1 MAKTDIG
8 PRISVEGES
17 EYRKQMQRIVQQQ
30 KEYAAELSSTTAA
43 LGQNSTAQERAS
55 AVGNVL
61 KKQIQNQ
68 KDAISAQNLMLQKVV
83 AEYGEASVQASKFRT
98 SIYNTNTELLSLKSR
113 LSDAENGL
121 GEFADKTK
129 DAEDAVESLDKTD
142 AGASA
147 FDGVEK
153 SVAKGELIASAFK
166 TVTKA
171 ALNAAMD
178 VAKTGIAYNAQ
189 IEQYQ
194 VAFTNMLGSETAAVE
209 LLDQIKED
217 AAKTPFDTQGL
228 VKANQ
233 YLISTG
239 VSAESARKTI
249 LALGDAV
256 SATGG
261 GNDELSR
268 MAQNLQQIK
277 NAGKATAADIKQF
290 AYAGIDVYGL
300 LADYTGKSTEEVQ
313 KMTVTYDLL
322 TAALES
328 AAEEGGRYYDAMST
342 QSETMNG
349 RLSTLKDN
357 ATQLAGLLAE
367 DLTTALGKIVEKAN
381 EFVLAAAEGYK
392 TDGWKGLIDT
402 ITDLYEPI
410 KSAKEWFEDFGTS
423 AISVLDKIGFRMNKI
438 AGSEWAKQFDSYS
451 EYQIAEDR
459 KFNAKTDYWSDYYK
473 QKDKESQK
481 RAKELIDSVKD
492 QEPVVIPGSSSGST
506 KKTAADQQKLAKS
519 IKDTSTQILEGT
531 GNIIGSIQQVT
542 ETADNTYNVYDGTT
556 KKLKGTTT
564 ETAQTITRTW
574 TEMVNGVQ
582 KNYKQVVKLING
594 VEKSSETTSESVN
607 QTLSSSSTNTEK
619 LSGVDGVVGTLNRTT
634 QTTQEIQKV
643 WNESTGQME
652 DKVVSTGKV
661 VTDTFDRVKDGAL
674 EAVTQ
679 IKTFDEAGNLLST
692 KEQTANVERSNTST
706 STKTQK
712 IYGQEGVQGAL
723 ERTTQT
729 TKELQKVWNEEL
741 GQYEDKMVET
751 GKTVTDSF
759 IRMNNGIAEAV
770 TLTTTYIG
778 DQVVDTQEQI
788 EPLKEE
794 IIGIQGTVGSFSQFI
809 LDLDTKLGGLEQA
822 ASNLTKSPL
831 GSWFS
836 DLAKG
841 YRASDSF
848 FDNIDLPGLIV
859 GGLVSA
865 ATGYLKGGVPGA
877 IAGAGLSI
885 VGNLLGTNLS
895 GLANESNN
903 WGADIVTGM
912 ANGMKENAGKLA
924 TAAAGLAAQISQYIH
939 FSRPD
944 VGPLREYEKWMPDMV
959 KGMAQGI
966 TDNAYV
972 LRDAVRGLSGDLET
986 QLTYDVGRASSALT
1000 TAYNTRRISMGG
1012 VSISIYPKEGQD
1024 AEEIAQ
1030 YTIDK
1035 LQMMISSEASANGEV
1050 PVF

>member
-8 PRISVEGES
+8 PKISVEGES
-17 EYRKQMQRIVQQQ
+17 EYRKQMQNIIQQQ
-30 KEYAAELSSTTAA
+30 KEYSSELN
-43 LGQNSTAQERAS
+43 LVTAQLGKNATAQQKAS
-55 AVGNVL
+55 SIASVL

-68 KDAISAQNLMLQKVV
+68 ESALSAQNTMLQKAVTKWGD
-83 AEYGEASVQASKFRT
+83 ASKEASGFRT
-98 SIYNTNTELLSLKSR
+98 AINKTSAELATLKSR

-121 GEFADKTK
+121 GEFSDQTRTSGDDLAASVTAGTLAAKAYATIGSTLLSAGK
-129 DAEDAVESLDKTD
+129 KVVE
-142 AGASA
+142 AGVS
-147 FDGVEK
+147 
-153 SVAKGELIASAFK
+153 
-166 TVTKA
+166 
-171 ALNAAMD
+171 
-178 VAKTGIAYNAQ
+178 YNAQ
-189 IEQYQ
+189 LEQYQ
-194 VAFTNMLGSETAAVE
+194 TALTNMLGSASAAE
-209 LLDQIKED
+209 NALEQIKQD
-217 AAKTPFDTQGL
+217 AARTPFDTAGL
-228 VKANQ
+228 VKANEL
-233 YLISTG
+233 LISTG
-239 VSAESARKTI
+239 VDADSSRKVI

-261 GNDELSR
+261 GNEELSR

-290 AYAGIDVYGL
+290 AYAGIDVYGI
-300 LADYTGKSTEEVQ
+300 LADYTGKSTAEVQ
-313 KMTVTYDLL
+313 KMTVTYDVL
-322 TAALES
+322 TAALEKAS
-328 AAEEGGRYYDAMST
+328 DEGGRYYNSMST
-342 QSETMNG
+342 QSETLNG
-349 RLSTLKDN
+349 QMSTLTDN
-357 ATQLAGLLAE
+357 ATQLAGLLTE
-367 DLTTALGKIVEKAN
+367 NLTTAIKKVVSGMNDITV
-381 EFVLAAAEGYK
+381 AAAEAYK
-392 TDGWKGLIDT
+392 TDGWSGLIGE
-402 ITDLYEPI
+402 ITGLSDVADKA
-410 KSAKEWFEDFGTS
+410 KSSIVGLKAVFDSLKSGEIGILHGDWDSVYWNAFNNSYQNKKAGKKDENYWKEYGDRLKKQYG
-423 AISVLDKIGFRMNKI
+423 LDK
-438 AGSEWAKQFDSYS
+438 
-451 EYQIAEDR
+451 
-459 KFNAKTDYWSDYYK
+459 T
-473 QKDKESQK
+473 
-481 RAKELIDSVKD
+481 
-492 QEPVVIPGSSSGST
+492 PVVVSPNTNSGT
-506 KKTAADQQKLAKS
+506 TPKKAAADQKKLAKS
-519 IKDTSTQILEGT
+519 VTETNTQLLEGT
-531 GNIIGSIQQVT
+531 GNIVGAIKQVT

-556 KKLKGTTT
+556 KQLKGTTQ
-564 ETAQTITRTW
+564 ETAQTVTRTW
-574 TEMVNGVQ
+574 TEMVDGIQ
-582 KNYKQVVKLING
+582 KNYKQVVTLLGG
-594 VEKSSETTSESVN
+594 VEQSSKTTVENVN

-619 LSGVDGVVGTLNRTT
+619 LSGVEGVEGTLNRTT

-643 WNESTGQME
+643 WNESTSQME

-661 VTDTFDRVKDGAL
+661 VTETFNRVKDGAL

-778 DQVVDTQEQI
+778 DQVVDTQEHI

-794 IIGIQGTVGSFSQFI
+794 IIGVQGTVGSFSQFI
-809 LDLDTKLGGLEQA
+809 LDLDTKLGGLEKA
-822 ASNLTKSPL
+822 ASNLSKSPL

-848 FDNIDLPGLIV
+848 FDNIDVPGLIV

-865 ATGYLKGGVPGA
+865 ATGYMKGGIPGA
-877 IAGAGLSI
+877 IASAGLSI
-885 VGNLLGTNLS
+885 VGNLIGTNLS

-903 WGADIVTGM
+903 WGADLVTGM
-912 ANGMKENAGKLA
+912 ANGMKDAGGFLA
-924 TAAAGLAAQISQYIH
+924 TSAKRLAETVTSFLH

-944 VGPLREYEKWMPDMV
+944 VGPLREYEQWMPDMV
-959 KGMAQGI
+959 KGMAKGI

-972 LRDAVRGLSGDLET
+972 LRDAVRGLSGQMKT

-1012 VSISIYPKEGQD
+1012 VSISIYPQEGQD

-1035 LQMMISSEASANGEV
+1035 LQIMINSEASANGEI

>member
-43 LGQNSTAQERAS
+43 LGRNSSAQERAS
-55 AVGNVL
+55 AVGNIL

-68 KDAISAQNLMLQKVV
+68 KDAISAQSLMLQKAV
-83 AEYGEASVQASKFRT
+83 AKYGEASVEASKFRT
-98 SIYNTNTELLSLKSR
+98 SIYNTNTELQSLKSR

-129 DAEDAVESLDKTD
+129 DAEDAVESLNKTD
-142 AGASA
+142 AGANT
-147 FDGVEK
+147 FNNIEK

-166 TVTKA
+166 TVGKA

-194 VAFTNMLGSETAAVE
+194 VAFSNMLGSETAAVE

-239 VSAESARKTI
+239 VNAESSRKTI

-261 GNDELSR
+261 GNEELSR

-290 AYAGIDVYGL
+290 AYAGIDVYGI

-342 QSETMNG
+342 QSKTING
-349 RLSTLKDN
+349 QWNTLKDN
-357 ATQLAGLLAE
+357 ATQLAGLLTK
-367 DLTTALGKIVEKAN
+367 DLTTALGKVVSGMNDITV
-381 EFVLAAAEGYK
+381 AAAEAYK
-392 TDGWKGLIDT
+392 TDGWSGLIGE
-402 ITDLYEPI
+402 ITGLSDVADRA
-410 KSAKEWFEDFGTS
+410 KSSFVGLKA
-423 AISVLDKIGFRMNKI
+423 V
-438 AGSEWAKQFDSYS
+438 FDSFKS
-451 EYQIAEDR
+451 GEIGILHGD
-459 KFNAKTDYWSDYYK
+459 W
-473 QKDKESQK
+473 
-481 RAKELIDSVKD
+481 DSVYWNAFNNSYQNRKAGEKNEKYWKEYGQRLKKQYGLD
-492 QEPVVIPGSSSGST
+492 NKNETPIVVSPNTNSGT
-506 KKTAADQQKLAKS
+506 TPKKAAADQKKLANS
-519 IKDTSTQILEGT
+519 VTETNTQLLEGT
-531 GNIIGSIQQVT
+531 GNIVGAIKQVT

-556 KKLKGTTT
+556 KQLKGTTQ
-564 ETAQTITRTW
+564 ETAQTVTRTW
-574 TEMVNGVQ
+574 TEMVDGIQ
-582 KNYKQVVKLING
+582 KNYKQVVTLLNG
-594 VEKSSETTSESVN
+594 VEQSSKTTVENVN

-619 LSGVDGVVGTLNRTT
+619 ISGVEGVEGTLNRTT

-661 VTDTFDRVKDGAL
+661 VTETFNRVKDNAL

-770 TLTTTYIG
+770 TLTTRYIG
-778 DQVVDTQEQI
+778 DQVVDTQEHI

-794 IIGIQGTVGSFSQFI
+794 IIGVQGTVGSFSQFI

-822 ASNLTKSPL
+822 ASNLSKSPL
-831 GSWFS
+831 GNWFS

-848 FDNIDLPGLIV
+848 FDNIDVPGLIV

-865 ATGYLKGGVPGA
+865 ATGYLKGGIPGA
-877 IAGAGLSI
+877 IASAGLSI
-885 VGNLLGTNLS
+885 VGNLIGTNLS

-903 WGADIVTGM
+903 WGADLVTGM
-912 ANGMKENAGKLA
+912 ANGMKEAGGFLA
-924 TAAAGLAAQISQYIH
+924 TAAKGLAETVTSFLH

-944 VGPLREYEKWMPDMV
+944 VGPLREYEQWMPDMV
-959 KGMAQGI
+959 KGMAKGI

-972 LRDAVRGLSGDLET
+972 LRDAVRGLSGQMET

-1012 VSISIYPKEGQD
+1012 VRISIYPQEGQD

-1035 LQMMISSEASANGEV
+1035 LQMMINSEASANGEI

>member
-30 KEYAAELSSTTAA
+30 KEYSAELSSTTAA
-43 LGQNSTAQERAS
+43 LGRNSSAQERSS
-55 AVGNVL
+55 AVGKIL

-68 KDAISAQNLMLQKVV
+68 KDAISAQNLMLQKAV
-83 AEYGEASVQASKFRT
+83 AEYGEASVEASKFRT
-98 SIYNTNTELLSLKSR
+98 SIYKTNAELQTLKSR

-121 GEFADKTK
+121 GEFSDQTRTAGDDLAASVTAGTLAAKAYATIGSTLLSAGK
-129 DAEDAVESLDKTD
+129 KVVE
-142 AGASA
+142 AGVS
-147 FDGVEK
+147 
-153 SVAKGELIASAFK
+153 
-166 TVTKA
+166 
-171 ALNAAMD
+171 
-178 VAKTGIAYNAQ
+178 YNAQ
-189 IEQYQ
+189 LEQYQ
-194 VAFTNMLGSETAAVE
+194 TALTNMLGSASAAE
-209 LLDQIKED
+209 NALEQIKQD
-217 AAKTPFDTQGL
+217 AARTPFDTTGL
-228 VKANQ
+228 VKANEL
-233 YLISTG
+233 LISTG
-239 VSAESARKTI
+239 VDADSSRKVI

-261 GNDELSR
+261 GNEELSR

-290 AYAGIDVYGL
+290 AYAGIDVYGI
-300 LADYTGKSTEEVQ
+300 LADYTGKSTAEVQ
-313 KMTVTYDLL
+313 KMTVTYDVL
-322 TAALES
+322 TAALEKAS
-328 AAEEGGRYYDAMST
+328 DEGGRYYNSMST
-342 QSETMNG
+342 QSETLNG
-349 RLSTLKDN
+349 QMSTLTDN
-357 ATQLAGLLAE
+357 ATQLAGLMTA
-367 DLTTALGKIVEKAN
+367 DLTDGIKMAVGNLNDMTV
-381 EFVLAAAEGYK
+381 AAAEAYK
-392 TDGWKGLIDT
+392 TDGWVGL
-402 ITDLYEPI
+402 
-410 KSAKEWFEDFGTS
+410 AKEIASLNPLISGVISEMSALGDGLSTIAQN
-423 AISVLDKIGFRMNKI
+423 AISVLDQWSYKLNK
-438 AGSEWAKQFDSYS
+438 ALGKDAYSGYDSYEDYRNAADLEKKRS
-451 EYQIAEDR
+451 ESNREAER
-459 KFNAKTDYWSDYYK
+459 KRRLALHESRVAQSKA
-473 QKDKESQK
+473 QKAASGGTGTTV
-481 RAKELIDSVKD
+481 S
-492 QEPVVIPGSSSGST
+492 PSGGGGGSG
-506 KKTAADQQKLAKS
+506 KKAAADQQKLAKS
-519 IKDTSTQILEGT
+519 VTETNTQLLEGT
-531 GNIIGSIQQVT
+531 GNIVGAIKQVT

-556 KKLKGTTT
+556 KQLKGTTQ
-564 ETAQTITRTW
+564 ETAQTVTRTW
-574 TEMVNGVQ
+574 TEMVDGIQ
-582 KNYKQVVKLING
+582 KNYKQVVTLLNG
-594 VEKSSETTSESVN
+594 VEQSSKTTVENVN
-607 QTLSSSSTNTEK
+607 QTLSSSSTSTEK
-619 LSGVDGVVGTLNRTT
+619 LSGVEGVEGTLNRTT

-661 VTDTFDRVKDGAL
+661 VTDTFNRVKDGAL
-674 EAVTQ
+674 EAVTE

-770 TLTTTYIG
+770 TLTTKYIG
-778 DQVVDTQEQI
+778 DQVVDTQEHI

-848 FDNIDLPGLIV
+848 FDNIDVPGLIV

-865 ATGYLKGGVPGA
+865 ATGYMKGGIPGA
-877 IAGAGLSI
+877 IASAGLSI
-885 VGNLLGTNLS
+885 VGNLIGTNLS

-903 WGADIVTGM
+903 WGADLVTGM
-912 ANGMKENAGKLA
+912 ANGMKEAGGFLA
-924 TAAAGLAAQISQYIH
+924 TAAKGLAETVKSFLH

-944 VGPLREYEKWMPDMV
+944 VGPLREYEQWMPDMV
-959 KGMAQGI
+959 KGMAKGI

-972 LRDAVRGLSGDLET
+972 LRDAVRGLSGQMET

-1012 VSISIYPKEGQD
+1012 VSISIYPQEGQD

-1035 LQMMISSEASANGEV
+1035 LQMMINSEASANGEI

>member
-17 EYRKQMQRIVQQQ
+17 EYRKQMQNIIQQQ
-30 KEYAAELSSTTAA
+30 KEYFSELN
-43 LGQNSTAQERAS
+43 LVTAQLGKNATAQQKAS
-55 AVGNVL
+55 SIASVL

-68 KDAISAQNLMLQKVV
+68 ESALSAQNTMLQKAVTKWGD
-83 AEYGEASVQASKFRT
+83 ASKEASGFRT
-98 SIYNTNTELLSLKSR
+98 AINKTSAELATLKSR

-121 GEFADKTK
+121 GEFSDQTKTAGDDLAASVTAGTLAAK
-129 DAEDAVESLDKTD
+129 AYATIGSELLSAGKKVVE
-142 AGASA
+142 AGVS
-147 FDGVEK
+147 
-153 SVAKGELIASAFK
+153 
-166 TVTKA
+166 
-171 ALNAAMD
+171 
-178 VAKTGIAYNAQ
+178 YNAQ
-189 IEQYQ
+189 LEQYQ
-194 VAFTNMLGSETAAVE
+194 TALTNMLGSASDAENALE
-209 LLDQIKED
+209 QIKQD
-217 AAKTPFDTQGL
+217 AARTPFDTAGL
-228 VKANQ
+228 VKANEL
-233 YLISTG
+233 LISTG
-239 VSAESARKTI
+239 VDADSSRKVI

-261 GNDELSR
+261 GNEELSR

-290 AYAGIDVYGL
+290 AYAGIDVYGI
-300 LADYTGKSTEEVQ
+300 LADYTGKSTAEVQ

-322 TAALES
+322 TAALEKAS
-328 AAEEGGRYYDAMST
+328 DKGGRYYNSMST
-342 QSETMNG
+342 QSETLNG
-349 RLSTLKDN
+349 KMSTLTDN
-357 ATQLAGLLAE
+357 ATQLAGLLTE
-367 DLTTALGKIVEKAN
+367 DLTTAIKKVVSGMNDITV
-381 EFVLAAAEGYK
+381 AAAEAYK
-392 TDGWKGLIDT
+392 TDGWSGLIGE
-402 ITDLYEPI
+402 ITGLSDVADKA
-410 KSAKEWFEDFGTS
+410 KSSIVGLKAVFDSLKSGEIGILHGDWD
-423 AISVLDKIGFRMNKI
+423 SVYWNAFNNSYQNKKAGKKDENYWKKYGDRLKKQYGLDK
-438 AGSEWAKQFDSYS
+438 
-451 EYQIAEDR
+451 
-459 KFNAKTDYWSDYYK
+459 T
-473 QKDKESQK
+473 
-481 RAKELIDSVKD
+481 
-492 QEPVVIPGSSSGST
+492 PVVVSPNTNSGT
-506 KKTAADQQKLAKS
+506 TPKKAAADQKKLANS
-519 IKDTSTQILEGT
+519 VTETNTQLLEGT
-531 GNIIGSIQQVT
+531 GNIVGAIKQVT

-556 KKLKGTTT
+556 GKLKGTTQ
-564 ETAQTITRTW
+564 ETAQTVTQTW
-574 TEMVNGVQ
+574 TEMVNGIQ
-582 KNYKQVVKLING
+582 KNYKKVVTLLGG
-594 VEKSSETTSESVN
+594 VEQSSKTTVENVN
-607 QTLSSSSTNTEK
+607 QTLSSSNTNTEK
-619 LSGVDGVVGTLNRTT
+619 ISGVEGVEGTLNRTT

-661 VTDTFDRVKDGAL
+661 VTETFNRVKDGAL

-778 DQVVDTQEQI
+778 NQVVDTQEHI

-794 IIGIQGTVGSFSQFI
+794 IIGVQGTVGSFSQFI

-822 ASNLTKSPL
+822 ASNLSKSPL

-848 FDNIDLPGLIV
+848 FDNIDIVGLIT
-859 GGLVSA
+859 GGVMGF
-865 ATGYLKGGVPGA
+865 ATGVQNSGNVYGG
-877 IAGAGLSI
+877 IAGAALSVI
-885 VGNLLGTNLS
+885 GNLLGTSLS
-895 GLANESNN
+895 GLATESNN
-903 WGADIVTGM
+903 WGADVVKGM
-912 ANGMKENAGKLA
+912 ANGMKQNAGKLA
-924 TAAAGLAAQISQYIH
+924 TAAANLAKKIAEYIH
-939 FSRPD
+939 CSHPD
-944 VGPLREYEKWMPDMV
+944 VGPLREYEQWMPDMV
-959 KGMAQGI
+959 KGMAKGI

-972 LRDAVRGLSGDLET
+972 LRDAVRGLSGQMET

-1012 VSISIYPKEGQD
+1012 VSISIYPQEGQD

-1035 LQMMISSEASANGEV
+1035 LQMMINSEASANGEI

>member
-17 EYRKQMQRIVQQQ
+17 EYRKQMQNIIQQQ
-30 KEYAAELSSTTAA
+30 KEYSSELN
-43 LGQNSTAQERAS
+43 LVTAQLGKNATAQQKAS
-55 AVGNVL
+55 SIASVL

-68 KDAISAQNLMLQKVV
+68 ESALSAQNTMLQKAVTKWGD
-83 AEYGEASVQASKFRT
+83 ASKEASGFRT
-98 SIYNTNTELLSLKSR
+98 AINKTSAELATLKSR

-121 GEFADKTK
+121 GEFSDQTKTAGDDLAASVTAGTLAAK
-129 DAEDAVESLDKTD
+129 AYATIGSELLSAGKKVVE
-142 AGASA
+142 AGVS
-147 FDGVEK
+147 
-153 SVAKGELIASAFK
+153 
-166 TVTKA
+166 
-171 ALNAAMD
+171 
-178 VAKTGIAYNAQ
+178 YNAQ
-189 IEQYQ
+189 LEQYQ
-194 VAFTNMLGSETAAVE
+194 TALTNMLGSASDAENALE
-209 LLDQIKED
+209 QIKQD
-217 AAKTPFDTQGL
+217 AARAPFDTAGL
-228 VKANQ
+228 VKANEL
-233 YLISTG
+233 LISTG
-239 VSAESARKTI
+239 VDADSSRKVI

-261 GNDELSR
+261 GNEELSR

-290 AYAGIDVYGL
+290 AYAGIDVYGI
-300 LADYTGKSTEEVQ
+300 LADYTGKSTAEVQ
-313 KMTVTYDLL
+313 KMTVTYDVL
-322 TAALES
+322 TAALEKAS
-328 AAEEGGRYYDAMST
+328 DEGGRYYNSMST
-342 QSETMNG
+342 QSETLNG
-349 RLSTLKDN
+349 RMSTLTDN
-357 ATQLAGLLAE
+357 ATQLAGLMTA
-367 DLTTALGKIVEKAN
+367 DLTDGIKMVVGNLNDMTV
-381 EFVLAAAEGYK
+381 AATEAYK
-392 TDGWKGLIDT
+392 TDGWVGL
-402 ITDLYEPI
+402 
-410 KSAKEWFEDFGTS
+410 AKEIASLNPLISGVISEMSALGDGLSTIAQN
-423 AISVLDKIGFRMNKI
+423 AISVLDQWSYKLNKALGKDAY
-438 AGSEWAKQFDSYS
+438 AGYDSY
-451 EYQIAEDR
+451 EDYR
-459 KFNAKTDYWSDYYK
+459 SQTD
-473 QKDKESQK
+473 SQK
-481 RAKELIDSVKD
+481 NKNRRRQEALAGKGISNQKQYDRLHPTVK
-492 QEPVVIPGSSSGST
+492 PPTSSGSNT
-506 KKTAADQQKLAKS
+506 PTGSTTQKNKKAAADQKKLAKS
-519 IKDTSTQILEGT
+519 VTETNTQLLEGT
-531 GNIIGSIQQVT
+531 GNIVGAIKQVT

-556 KKLKGTTT
+556 KQLKGTTQ
-564 ETAQTITRTW
+564 ETAQTVTRTW

-619 LSGVDGVVGTLNRTT
+619 ISGVEGVEGTLNRTT

-652 DKVVSTGKV
+652 DKVVSTGRV
-661 VTDTFDRVKDGAL
+661 VTDTFNRVKDGAL

-778 DQVVDTQEQI
+778 DQVVDTQEHI

-794 IIGIQGTVGSFSQFI
+794 IIGVQGTVGSFSQFI

-822 ASNLTKSPL
+822 ASNLSKSPL

-848 FDNIDLPGLIV
+848 FDNIDVPGLIV

-865 ATGYLKGGVPGA
+865 ATGYMKGGIPGA
-877 IAGAGLSI
+877 IASAGLSI
-885 VGNLLGTNLS
+885 VGNLIGTNLS

-903 WGADIVTGM
+903 WGADLVTGM
-912 ANGMKENAGKLA
+912 ANGMKEAGGFLA
-924 TAAAGLAAQISQYIH
+924 TAAKGLAETVKSFLH

-944 VGPLREYEKWMPDMV
+944 VGPLREYEQWMPDMV
-959 KGMAQGI
+959 KGMAKGI
-966 TDNAYV
+966 TDNAYM
-972 LRDAVRGLSGDLET
+972 LRDAVRGLSGQMET

-1012 VSISIYPKEGQD
+1012 VSISIYPQEGQD

-1035 LQMMISSEASANGEV
+1035 LQMMINSEASANGEI